1 MENLIYILFIIIVI
15 PLTLLLLLLH
25 RRSKLIVGYT
35 IIGVF
40 SALFIAE
47 LNGILLN
54 YFANDVFYV
63 TTTITPVTE
72 EIIKALSVLFY
83 AYVFSDDLEK
93 LMQLSFA
100 VGIGFA
106 LFENMVFLLR
116 YSPDMTVSLALIR
129 GISTALMHGVC
140 TAAVGL
146 GISSVRK
153 KKEFFFGGTFA
164 LLMLAILY
172 HGIFNI
178 LVQSRYPYIG
188 YAIPLITYIP
198 LLIRQSVF
206 FKSKQDPK
214 ESTEKAPDDGAAIS

>member
-15 PLTLLLLLLH
+15 PLLLLLMFLH
-25 RRSKLIVGYT
+25 KRSRLIVGYT

-54 YFANDVFYV
+54 YFSNDVFYV
-63 TTTITPVTE
+63 TTTITPITE

-116 YSPDMTVSLALIR
+116 YSPDMTVSLAVIR
-129 GISTALMHGVC
+129 GLSTALMHGVC

-146 GISSVRK
+146 GISFVRK
-153 KKEFFFGGTFA
+153 RKEFFFGGTFA
-164 LLMLAILY
+164 LLMLAILF

-178 LVQSRYPYIG
+178 LVQSRFPVIG

-198 LLIRQSVF
+198 LLVRQSIY
-206 FKSKQDPK
+206 FKSKQTATD
-214 ESTEKAPDDGAAIS
+214 EK